1 MEALD
6 KGTVD
11 HSDIALGA
19 GRPGGAARSGLRPT
33 PLSFVV
39 DRDVEA
45 MIVSAGQ
52 QFDAAV
58 AGHDMEVC
66 VVVCVVCVCVW
77 YVVNRVET
85 PRKVCCTLCVCASCG
100 IGCG

>member
-33 PLSFVV
+33 LLSFVV

-66 VVVCVVCVCVW
+66 VVVCVLCVCV
-77 YVVNRVET
+77 
-85 PRKVCCTLCVCASCG
+85 VCG
-100 IGCG
+100 ERN